1 MKTGDKD
8 TGLMALSPLC
18 DSLSLLISKGHDLDK
33 NESTNFKI
41 TYTYLSFDKTGQV
54 ALKKKIFW
62 TPYPVF
68 TISPTTSYW

>member
-8 TGLMALSPLC
+8 TGHMALSPLC
-18 DSLSLLISKGHDLDK
+18 DSLSLLISKGQDLDK
-33 NESTNFKI
+33 NEPTNFKI

-54 ALKKKIFW
+54 ALKKNIFW
-62 TPYPVF
+62 TLYPVF